1 MKKVIV
7 TGRAGLSGSHFSQE
21 LANRD
26 YHVVITDG
34 LCTGN
39 ISKARTFGYNPKY
52 NLEEC
57 LKETIRYIIS

>member
-7 TGRAGLSGSHFSQE
+7 TGRAGLSSSHLSQE

-26 YHVVITDG
+26 YHVAITNG

-39 ISKARTFGYNPKY
+39 ISKAGTFGYKPKY
-52 NLEEC
+52 NMEEG
-57 LKETIRYIIS
+57 LKETIRFMIP

>member
-7 TGRAGLSGSHFSQE
+7 IGRAGLSGSHLSQE

-34 LCTGN
+34 LCNGN
-39 ISKARTFGYNPKY
+39 ISKAETFGYKPKY
-52 NLEEC
+52 NLEEG
-57 LKETIRYIIS
+57 LKETIRFMIP